1 MIAPV
6 RKRRGET
13 SGRRRAGN
21 SSPALE
27 EGNEDLFN
35 PDELIATFHYVLG
48 QSNHQC
54 TCDQFTGDTT
64 GTEEGGVREQ
74 AFALLEMA
82 DLQLEP
88 PIELASHKSKGR
100 DDKLSFFFKYGH
112 NLDDGT
118 PVRVVPSLVFRM
130 DGRTP
135 GVYEPLE
142 IRNAKMA
149 WGFLQILDPELFEH
163 VHSPTIPDC
172 HAGIDYLRTIVKQ
185 IGDEYVSHCKRAC
198 VDFMQTAWKS
208 GKSSDIRLVGFPDVL
223 KVIEDIGGACK
234 RADEDP
240 RWETIYNIR
249 T

>member
-6 RKRRGET
+6 RNRGET

-35 PDELIATFHYVLG
+35 PDELTR
-48 QSNHQC
+48 QSNHEF
-54 TCDQFTGDTT
+54 TCDQLTGDTT
-64 GTEEGGVREQ
+64 ATEEGGGREQ

-88 PIELASHKSKGR
+88 PIELSSHKSKGR
-100 DDKLSFFFKYGH
+100 DDKLSLFFKYGR

-118 PVRVVPSLVFRM
+118 PVGVVPSLMFRM

-135 GVYEPLE
+135 GVYELLE

-149 WGFLQILDPELFEH
+149 WGFLQILDPKLFEH

-172 HAGIDYLRTIVKQ
+172 HAGINYLRTIVKQ
-185 IGDEYVSHCKRAC
+185 IGDE
-198 VDFMQTAWKS
+198 
-208 GKSSDIRLVGFPDVL
+208 
-223 KVIEDIGGACK
+223 
-234 RADEDP
+234 
-240 RWETIYNIR
+240 
-249 T
+249 